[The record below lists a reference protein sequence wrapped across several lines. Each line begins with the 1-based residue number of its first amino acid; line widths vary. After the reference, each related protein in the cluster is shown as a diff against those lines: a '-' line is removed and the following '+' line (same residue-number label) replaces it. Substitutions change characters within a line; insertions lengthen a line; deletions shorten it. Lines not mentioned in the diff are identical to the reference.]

1 MSKARAEDSGSLK
14 EEPTPRERRATRSK
28 RREHT
33 SRLAATPAFVGTVCS
48 NWKSDTG
55 A

>member
-1 MSKARAEDSGSLK
+1 MSQARAEDSGSLK
-14 EEPTPRERRATRSK
+14 EEPTPRDDARP
-28 RREHT
+28 EHT
-33 SRLAATPAFVGTVCS
+33 SRFPATPASVGTVCS